1 MAKPMTPNEGWQRYI
16 TGGDPLPKWQRRMFR
31 ALPHDPRCKLCSVPF
46 EGIGGRWM
54 RMAGY
59 GRSRKNPRFCNICEV
74 HLQKTRGGAEVPL
87 SFLFADV
94 RGSTALAEQMSAA
107 EFSVLLNRFYAVA
120 NRVLIESDAWVDKLV
135 GDEVIGF
142 FPPYLTDHPRRA
154 LRTAL
159 ELLEA
164 TGHRDHSGPWIRVG
178 VGVHTGRAFF
188 GAVGTAETITDV
200 TALGDNV
207 NIAARLAQLAGPGE
221 LLVSEAAYVA
231 AGVELKDAESRT
243 LELKGRTEPIAARL
257 VRVTPAL
264 VGAP

>member
-1 MAKPMTPNEGWQRYI
+1 MVKPTTPGEGWQRYI
-16 TGGDPLPKWQRRMFR
+16 MGGDPLPKWQRRMFR

-74 HLQKTRGGAEVPL
+74 HLQKKRGGAEVPL

-94 RGSTALAEQMSAA
+94 RGSTALAERMSSAD
-107 EFSVLLNRFYAVA
+107 FSSLLNRFYAVA

-135 GDEVIGF
+135 GDEVVAF
-142 FPPYLTDHPRRA
+142 FPPYVGDHPRRA
-154 LRTAL
+154 LVSGL
-159 ELLEA
+159 ELLQA
-164 TGHRDHSGPWIRVG
+164 TGHRDRGGPWIPVG
-178 VGVHTGRAFF
+178 VGVHTGQAYF
-188 GAVGTAETITDV
+188 GAVGTEDTINDV

-221 LLVSEAAYVA
+221 LLVSEAAYAA
-231 AGVELKDAESRT
+231 AGLEVKDAEPRT
-243 LELKGRTEPIAARL
+243 LELKGRSEPIAARL
-257 VRVTPAL
+257 VRVTPAI
-264 VGAP
+264 VAAP

>member
-1 MAKPMTPNEGWQRYI
+1 MAKPRNANEGWEHYLM
-16 TGGDPLPKWQRRMFR
+16 GGDPLPKWQRRMFR

-59 GRSRKNPRFCNICEV
+59 GRSRKNPRFCNICEM
-74 HLQKTRGGAEVPL
+74 HLQKSRGGSEVPL

-94 RGSTALAEQMSAA
+94 RGSTALAERMSAA
-107 EFSVLLNRFYAVA
+107 EFSTLLNRFYAVA

-135 GDEVIGF
+135 GDEVVAF
-142 FPPYLTDHPRRA
+142 FPPYVANHPRQA
-154 LRTAL
+154 LLTGL
-159 ELLEA
+159 ELLQV
-164 TGHRDHSGPWIRVG
+164 TGHRDPGGPWIRVG

-221 LLVSEAAYVA
+221 LLISEAAYVA
-231 AGVELKDAESRT
+231 AGVELKDAEPRT
-243 LELKGRTEPIAARL
+243 LDLKGRSEPIVARL
-257 VRVTPAL
+257 VRVTPAF
-264 VGAP
+264 VAAP